1 MSMPVPAVLDGA
13 SVELYARVGDAQRP
27 TGRTRHSIDN
37 AEAEISN
44 LAIARYDG
52 DSDYYLFYCSADWDV
67 LTDTCHPTRQ
77 EAMEQANFEFDNLE
91 FAPRP
96 TGPEPGSEPG

>member
-1 MSMPVPAVLDGA
+1 MSAPVPAVLDGA

-27 TGRTRHSIDN
+27 TGRTRHSIDGLD
-37 AEAEISN
+37 EKISH

-52 DSDYYLFYCSADWDV
+52 ESDYYLFYCSADWEV

-77 EAMEQANFEFDNLE
+77 EAIEQADFEFENVE

-96 TGPEPGSEPG
+96 TGSERG